1 MRPKSL
7 DIAIGAM
14 VLPVGHGR
22 ASSLRLFIVH
32 QSREMSSMPSLLAG
46 RQKPLRANRGYVLQ
60 TDSIVLT
67 DTAQNLLNN
76 PMMKKA
82 YLGGGVS

>member
-1 MRPKSL
+1 
-7 DIAIGAM
+7 
-14 VLPVGHGR
+14 
-22 ASSLRLFIVH
+22 
-32 QSREMSSMPSLLAG
+32 MPSLLAG

-76 PMMKKA
+76 LMMKKA